1 MPMSYQE
8 FSQFFDQALEERGI
22 KRFQKVYDELRR
34 DVENLRSAV
43 RQLIPSAQPC
53 RPWDIA
59 REERE
64 MNEDRSFGSMIMGGS
79 WEHAD
84 HCVRCNPDLLKPLL
98 RSTQENSED
107 RIRQQRLHE
116 ETSRKWKQEKQ
127 EYEAMCK
134 ERVQEVQREM
144 TEWRERLNA
153 QRDPVKAA
161 TPINVD
167 EG

>member
-1 MPMSYQE
+1 MSYQE

-22 KRFQKVYDELRR
+22 KRFQKSCDELRR

-43 RQLIPSAQPC
+43 RKLIPSTQPC

-84 HCVRCNPDLLKPLL
+84 HCVRCNPDLLAPLI
-98 RSTQENSED
+98 RSTQKTKAD
-107 RIRQQRLHE
+107 RIKEQQIYAQRE
-116 ETSRKWKQEKQ
+116 KERK
-127 EYEAMCK
+127 EYERQYKADM
-134 ERVQEVQREM
+134 E
-144 TEWRERLNA
+144 EWRAQQDRERNEWRDRINA

-167 EG
+167 E